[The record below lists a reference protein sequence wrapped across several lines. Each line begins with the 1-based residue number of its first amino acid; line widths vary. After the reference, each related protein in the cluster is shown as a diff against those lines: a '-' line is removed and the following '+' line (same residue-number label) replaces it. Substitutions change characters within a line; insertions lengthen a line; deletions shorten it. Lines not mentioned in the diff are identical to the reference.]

1 MGKKVRN
8 DMIIA
13 LVEYVNRYGKISM
26 KSFTD
31 ETDLAAFV
39 KKLETKGTQHLV
51 TRCE

>member
-1 MGKKVRN
+1 
-8 DMIIA
+8 MIIA

-31 ETDLAAFV
+31 EADLATFV
-39 KKLETKGTQHLV
+39 KKLETKGTRYIV